1 MTRLVFHWQTRK
13 EAYNICIETILKM
26 FLILLYHAQGI
37 IPLKEQTLSNWSL
50 SEQEIHIKGVQ
61 QARIHKVMQNTLSIR
76 KPESRGVN
84 Y

>member
-1 MTRLVFHWQTRK
+1 MEMK
-13 EAYNICIETILKM
+13 KILKI
-26 FLILLYHAQGI
+26 FLIFLHHVQGI

-61 QARIHKVMQNTLSIR
+61 QARIHKVIPNTLSIR